1 MLLLSSAD
9 AIERLKLIEKSLTE
23 LITDN
28 NLKNLQ
34 ISFNYKTA
42 LFMPKYLSNAEFQII
57 YYDFNRPKR
66 LSIFFSISQK
76 YLNSPNIAPTTISK
90 IW

>member
-1 MLLLSSAD
+1 MLLLLSAD

-34 ISFNYKTA
+34 NSFNYMTA

-76 YLNSPNIAPTTISK
+76 YLNSPKIVPTIISR
-90 IW
+90 I

>member
-9 AIERLKLIEKSLTE
+9 AIERLKLIEKSLAE

-34 ISFNYKTA
+34 NSF
-42 LFMPKYLSNAEFQII
+42 
-57 YYDFNRPKR
+57 
-66 LSIFFSISQK
+66 
-76 YLNSPNIAPTTISK
+76 
-90 IW
+90 